1 MVVFFKWALKSFQ
14 RNLAYRLEYFVSLF
28 NALLY
33 IFIFTSIWQ
42 SLMPAGETKFG
53 MSRQLM
59 VNYAVFVTLIKSTL
73 VKSRD
78 MIGARVRTGEISL
91 DLIKPISLPVMTLAD
106 AVGTVWFQ
114 LFSRFLPLLAIS
126 AVMFDITLPPGI
138 DIYFFTSYVLAF
150 LLFHALWFIFGVA
163 SFFITEN
170 FPLWLLNTSCV
181 SLLSGSIIPLE
192 ILPEVV
198 HKIALWTPYPY
209 IFYLPTMKLL
219 RDTYPIDHAILRQ
232 IFFLLICY
240 AIGFTLFHFGKR
252 KLQVQGG

>member
-1 MVVFFKWALKSFQ
+1 MFVFYKWAVKSFQ

-42 SLMPAGETKFG
+42 ALMPENGARFG
-53 MSRQLM
+53 MTRQLM
-59 VNYAVFVTLIKSTL
+59 INYAVFVTLIKTTL

-78 MIGARVRTGEISL
+78 MIGTRVRTGEISL

-106 AVGTVWFQ
+106 AVGTVIFQ
-114 LFSRFLPLLAIS
+114 IFSRFLPLIIICSL
-126 AVMFDITLPPGI
+126 MFDLTIPPGI
-138 DIYFFTSYVLAF
+138 DIYFFISYLFSF
-150 LLFHALWFIFGVA
+150 LIFHAILFTFGVA
-163 SFFITEN
+163 SFYIVEN

-192 ILPEVV
+192 VLPDIVK
-198 HKIALWTPYPY
+198 KIALWTPYPY

-219 RDTYPIDHAILRQ
+219 KNEYPVDHAILRQ
-232 IFFLLICY
+232 LFFVIISY
-240 AIGFTLFHFGKR
+240 AIGLTLFHFGKR